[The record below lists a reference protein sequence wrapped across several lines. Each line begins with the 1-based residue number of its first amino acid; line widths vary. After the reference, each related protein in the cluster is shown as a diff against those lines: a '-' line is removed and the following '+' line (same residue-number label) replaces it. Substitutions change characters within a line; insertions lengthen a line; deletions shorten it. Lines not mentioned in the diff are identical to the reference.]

1 MENSDM
7 NKENMIKLAELI
19 ESLPEKKFNMTYW
32 TSEIQGFTHDGN
44 VTHYANNQK
53 IDYYDCTTAGCIA
66 GWAIALKNNLRAE
79 IVEANSVIRIAEIKA
94 IACDFLGLTK
104 QEGDNLFL
112 MESSSIWFD
121 HAFKDFD
128 IFHEENGTGI
138 DPDSITNK
146 MAAEVLRKVISGEV
160 SLENP
165 DLFERY
171 NEDDDEDRDWM

>member
-1 MENSDM
+1 MENRKM
-7 NKENMIKLAELI
+7 NVDNMIKLAELI

-32 TSEIQGFTHDGN
+32 SSEIQGFTHDGN
-44 VTHYANNQK
+44 VTYYANNQK

-66 GWAIALKNNLRAE
+66 GWAIALKNNLRADLM
-79 IVEANSVIRIAEIKA
+79 VANSADNVAGIKE
-94 IACDFLGLTK
+94 IACNFLGLTK
-104 QEGDNLFL
+104 EEGDNLFL

-121 HAFKDFD
+121 HAFVDFD

-146 MAAEVLRKVISGEV
+146 MAAEVLRKIISGEV

-165 DLFERY
+165 DIYERY
-171 NEDDDEDRDWM
+171 NENDDDRDWM

>member
-1 MENSDM
+1 MENRKM
-7 NKENMIKLAELI
+7 NVDNMIKLAELI

-44 VTHYANNQK
+44 VTHYANNDK

-79 IVEANSVIRIAEIKA
+79 TLIANSSDNIATIKSEA
-94 IACDFLGLTK
+94 SDFLGLTV
-104 QEGDNLFL
+104 QEGNNLFL

-121 HAFKDFD
+121 HAFIDFD
-128 IFHEENGTGI
+128 IFHEDNGSGI

-146 MAAEVLRKVISGEV
+146 MAAEVLRKIISGEV
-160 SLENP
+160 DLENP
-165 DLFERY
+165 NLCERY
-171 NEDDDEDRDWM
+171 DEDDDEDRDWM

>member
-1 MENSDM
+1 MDT
-7 NKENMIKLAELI
+7 ENMVKLAKLI

-44 VTHYANNQK
+44 VTYYANNQK

-66 GWAIALKNNLRAE
+66 GWAIALKHDLRAE
-79 IVEANSVIRIAEIKA
+79 IMEANSVSNVAEIKET
-94 IACDFLGLTK
+94 ACDFLGLTK
-104 QEGDNLFL
+104 EEGDNLFL
-112 MESSSIWFD
+112 MEGGSIWFD

-128 IFHEENGTGI
+128 IFHQNNGSGI
-138 DPDSITNK
+138 DPDAITNK

-165 DLFERY
+165 DIFERY
-171 NEDDDEDRDWM
+171 DEDDDEDRDWM

>member
-1 MENSDM
+1 
-7 NKENMIKLAELI
+7 MIKLAKLI

-44 VTHYANNQK
+44 VTYYANNQK

-66 GWAIALKNNLRAE
+66 GWAIALKHDLRAE
-79 IVEANSVIRIAEIKA
+79 IMEANSVSNVAEIKET
-94 IACDFLGLTK
+94 ACDFLGLTK
-104 QEGDNLFL
+104 EEGDNLFL
-112 MESSSIWFD
+112 MESRSIWFD

-128 IFHEENGTGI
+128 IFHQDNGSGI
-138 DPDSITNK
+138 DPDAITNK

-165 DLFERY
+165 DIYERY
-171 NEDDDEDRDWM
+171 DEDDDDDRDWM